1 MAACS
6 ERGFVLVPCTIFIN
20 HRRSRGMGNYSVT
33 IVRPRQATPT
43 LREFAA
49 DAELSYLLLDLGYT
63 QTEIEHILK
72 ELEGKKASFE
82 QTRSIDEFTLNDN
95 GF

>member
-1 MAACS
+1 
-6 ERGFVLVPCTIFIN
+6 
-20 HRRSRGMGNYSVT
+20 MGKYGVS
-33 IVRPRQATPT
+33 IARAGQGTPNV
-43 LREFAA
+43 REFAA

-72 ELEGKKASFE
+72 ELERKKASVE
-82 QTRSIDEFTLNDN
+82 QTRSIDEFTLNEN

>member
-1 MAACS
+1 
-6 ERGFVLVPCTIFIN
+6 
-20 HRRSRGMGNYSVT
+20 MGNYSVT
-33 IVRPRQATPT
+33 IVRRRQATPT